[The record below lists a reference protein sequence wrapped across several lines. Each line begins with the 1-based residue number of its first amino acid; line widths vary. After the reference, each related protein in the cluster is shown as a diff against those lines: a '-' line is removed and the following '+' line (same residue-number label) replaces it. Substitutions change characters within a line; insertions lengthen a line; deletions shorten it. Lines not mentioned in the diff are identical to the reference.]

1 MKGKMVGGG
10 ASALILTVSS
20 LAEAAGRDTG
30 SKPVAQGSHCSEGS
44 RCLDLYASERG
55 FASIF
60 IFSIST

>member
-10 ASALILTVSS
+10 ASALIPTVSS
-20 LAEAAGRDTG
+20 PAEAAGRDTG
-30 SKPVAQGSHCSEGS
+30 SKTVAQCSHCSEGS
-44 RCLDLYASERG
+44 RCLDLHSSERG